1 MRIKITERQL
11 NEVLGANLMYL
22 DTKTDDISRGNADND
37 ITVNDKTDIEA
48 TPTTGDDISK
58 MRSPRGHY
66 GARKRIGTIN
76 CSKNNEKDLISETNQ
91 ELEDKTYTIPT
102 HLLNTLKNNMN
113 KCMGSDVKGQQR
125 LNNLINT
132 KNITYGEMYRLKNHF
147 NNINKE
153 DKEYMLL
160 GGNEMERW
168 VNQQLDT
175 SMAISHNSK
184 VLKKNL
190 GMENAFIKKHQKT
203 GTGTSHS
210 QKSNNVS
217 FDYE

>member
-1 MRIKITERQL
+1 
-11 NEVLGANLMYL
+11 
-22 DTKTDDISRGNADND
+22 
-37 ITVNDKTDIEA
+37 
-48 TPTTGDDISK
+48 
-58 MRSPRGHY
+58 
-66 GARKRIGTIN
+66 
-76 CSKNNEKDLISETNQ
+76 
-91 ELEDKTYTIPT
+91 
-102 HLLNTLKNNMN
+102 
-113 KCMGSDVKGQQR
+113 
-125 LNNLINT
+125 
-132 KNITYGEMYRLKNHF
+132 
-147 NNINKE
+147 
-153 DKEYMLL
+153 MLL

>member
-11 NEVLGANLMYL
+11 NEVLGANLAYL
-22 DTKTDDISRGNADND
+22 DTKTDGMSKGNGDND
-37 ITVNDKTDIEA
+37 ITVNDKTDVEA
-48 TPTTGDDISK
+48 VPTTGDDISK

-66 GARKRIGTIN
+66 GARKRVGTIN
-76 CSKNNEKDLISETNQ
+76 CSTDKKKVIISEVNQ

-102 HLLNTLKNNMN
+102 HLLNVLKSNAS
-113 KCMGSDVKGQQR
+113 KCAGDNVKGQQR
-125 LNNLINT
+125 LNNLINA

-147 NNINKE
+147 NNIDKG
-153 DKEYMLL
+153 DKEYILL

-175 SMAISHNSK
+175 SMAVSHNSK

-210 QKSNNVS
+210 QKSNNIT